1 MLPKKILV
9 IQTAFIGDV
18 ILATSVV
25 EKLHLHFP
33 TASID
38 MLVRKGNESLL
49 AGHPFLRS
57 VKVWNKRESKW
68 KHLFQMLSGIRAEKY
83 DLVVNLQ
90 RFASSGVLTAFSGA
104 KHTVGFDKNPLSFLF
119 TKKVPHL
126 IGSMDQPSD
135 HEVKRCLRTIDHIVG
150 TDFVSP
156 RLYPSAK
163 DKEVVKPLIGES
175 FITISPAS
183 VWFTKQTPLAVWS
196 DFLQKIPDQ
205 KVYVLGGPGDQAI
218 ANELIA
224 LSGHTHIIS
233 LAGKLSLLQSAE
245 LMTHAEMN
253 YTNDSG
259 PLHLC
264 SATKAPVTAVFCST
278 IPEFGFGPIHSNGKV
293 VQTNERLSCR
303 PCGLHGFKACPKGHF
318 KCGEIEIDAL
328 IQQLPS

>member
-1 MLPKKILV
+1 MALKKILV

-18 ILATSVV
+18 ILATAVV

-33 TASID
+33 EASID

-57 VKVWNKRESKW
+57 VKIWNKRESKW
-68 KHLFQMLSGIRAEKY
+68 KHLWQMLKSIRSEKY

-90 RFASSGVLTAFSGA
+90 RFASSGILTAFSGA
-104 KHTVGFDKNPLSFLF
+104 KETVGFKKNPMSFLF
-119 TKKVPHL
+119 SKSVPHI
-126 IGSMDQPSD
+126 IGSHAQPGE
-135 HEVKRCLRTIDHIVG
+135 HEVRRCLRTIDHIVG
-150 TDFVSP
+150 TELVSP
-156 RLYPSAK
+156 RLYPSKK
-163 DKEVVKPLIGES
+163 DQEVVKDFLGES

-183 VWFTKQTPLAVWS
+183 VWFTKQTPLHVWI
-196 DFLQKIPDQ
+196 DFLNQIPQQ
-205 KVYVLGGPGDQAI
+205 KVYILGGPGDQQI
-218 ANELIA
+218 ANDLIES
-224 LSGHTHIIS
+224 SGHSHCTS
-233 LAGKLSLLQSAE
+233 LAGRLTLLQSAE

-278 IPEFGFGPIHSNGKV
+278 IPEFGFGPVHKNGTV
-293 VQTNERLSCR
+293 VQSKNELDCK

-318 KCGEIEIDAL
+318 KCGEIEIADL
-328 IQQLPS
+328 TQQLES

>member
-1 MLPKKILV
+1 MAPKKILV

-18 ILATSVV
+18 ILATAVV

-33 TASID
+33 EASID

-57 VKVWNKRESKW
+57 LKIWNKRESKW
-68 KHLFQMLSGIRAEKY
+68 KHLWQMLKSIRSEQY

-90 RFASSGVLTAFSGA
+90 RFASSGILTAFSGA
-104 KHTVGFDKNPLSFLF
+104 KETVGFKKNPMSYLF
-119 TKKVPHL
+119 SKSIPHI
-126 IGSMDQPSD
+126 IGSIAQPGE
-135 HEVKRCLRTIDHIVG
+135 HEVRRCLRTIDHLVG
-150 TDFVSP
+150 TEMVSP
-156 RLYPSAK
+156 KLYPSKK
-163 DKEVVKPLIGES
+163 DEEVVKEYLGES

-183 VWFTKQTPLAVWS
+183 VWFTKQTPLQVWS
-196 DFLQKIPDQ
+196 DFLKHIPHQ
-205 KVYVLGGPGDQAI
+205 KVYILGGPGDQQI
-218 ANELIA
+218 ANDLIA
-224 LSGHTHIIS
+224 ISEHSKTIS
-233 LAGKLSLLQSAE
+233 LAGKLSLLQSAA

-278 IPEFGFGPIHSNGKV
+278 IPEFGFGPVHKNGNVLQSK
-293 VQTNERLSCR
+293 LPLDCK

-318 KCGEIEIDAL
+318 KCGEIDVADL
-328 IQQLPS
+328 IQQMPS